1 MAGEEWR
8 VLEVDGTLGT
18 TYCLLRFRKERGAY
32 VLAVTPS
39 NLAAASVKLLRD
51 EITKQLEALNKP
63 FIQRKDGGYVKA
75 AIGPTRKKKLAEV

>member
-8 VLEVDGTLGT
+8 VLEFDGAKTV
-18 TYCLLRFRKERGAY
+18 CLLRFRKERGEY

-39 NLAAASVKLLRD
+39 NLAAASVALLRN

-63 FIQRKDGGYVKA
+63 FLHREGGIYVEASTTPARK
-75 AIGPTRKKKLAEV
+75 RKGVA